1 VDQVQQIGNAAGQ
14 VMALYNV
21 VAEVGDVIDMAFQ
34 GGYVGGLLD
43 YMSATF
49 MDLAPELLPL
59 LIL

>member
-1 VDQVQQIGNAAGQ
+1 
-14 VMALYNV
+14 MALYNV

-43 YMSATF
+43 YMAVTF